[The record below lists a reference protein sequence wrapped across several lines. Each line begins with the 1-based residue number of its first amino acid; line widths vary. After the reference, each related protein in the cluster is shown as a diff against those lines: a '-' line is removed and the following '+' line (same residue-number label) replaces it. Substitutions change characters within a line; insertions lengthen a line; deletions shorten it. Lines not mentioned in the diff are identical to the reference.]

1 MIGGRR
7 RALTSASRSDSLNER
22 GLVQSS
28 PDGRTVTMLFGDDG
42 SVMMEP
48 PPGPGMEMTAEG
60 CTKGVVDLIPR
71 SKAAEASMC
80 A

>member
-1 MIGGRR
+1 MNGGRR

-28 PDGRTVTMLFGDDG
+28 PDGRT
-42 SVMMEP
+42 VMMEP